1 MQCAVMIYDS
11 AHYVINFV
19 VPLLGETSVEQRKL
33 IVQGYS

>member
-19 VPLLGETSVEQRKL
+19 VPLLGRLQWNKES
-33 IVQGYS
+33 